1 MKKLLLLIA
10 CCVSGMLS
18 ACEPKDK
25 PIEGDEPTRYNKA
38 NTYVVYECN
47 ERLFAQT
54 NAFQAIEDYVPA
66 LRRMQVN
73 VLWLMPIH
81 PRGTVKTVNSPY
93 CVKDYFAVDPAFG
106 TIDDLRS
113 LVKTCHENGM
123 LVILDWVANHTAWD
137 NAWYEQ
143 HPEWY
148 TSPVADEVNWKDVV
162 PLNYEQPAVRDA
174 MTEAL
179 LYWMREAD
187 IDGFRC
193 DYAHGVP
200 ADYWAEAIRAIRSVK
215 PNAVMLAETSKV
227 DYYGSGFDWL
237 YSWDYLGAVQK
248 IYSQSLQA
256 LYATSER
263 EMSATPEGK
272 QRLRNVTSH
281 DAASENAPSR
291 WFVSAQGELA
301 ASCLTFF
308 LEGVPMIYSS
318 QEIGEM
324 GQINFFNYHLLSF
337 PSIKDSASAS
347 DNAVFEAYCSLMRA
361 YQLTAEARYGTRTDF
376 STERVGMFTYSQG
389 EKKAL
394 VVVNVSGVNQEVTL
408 PMLWQRYNCIDAL
421 TGDSVLTPKVLP
433 LQPYEYKVYMT
444 L

>member
-1 MKKLLLLIA
+1 
-10 CCVSGMLS
+10 
-18 ACEPKDK
+18 
-25 PIEGDEPTRYNKA
+25 
-38 NTYVVYECN
+38 
-47 ERLFAQT
+47 
-54 NAFQAIEDYVPA
+54 
-66 LRRMQVN
+66 
-73 VLWLMPIH
+73 MPIH

-123 LVILDWVANHTAWD
+123 LVVLDWVANHTAWD

-179 LYWMREAD
+179 LYWVREAD
-187 IDGFRC
+187 VDGFRC

-263 EMSATPEGK
+263 VTVPLVDYRAMS
-272 QRLRNVTSH
+272 R
-281 DAASENAPSR
+281 
-291 WFVSAQGELA
+291 
-301 ASCLTFF
+301 
-308 LEGVPMIYSS
+308 
-318 QEIGEM
+318 
-324 GQINFFNYHLLSF
+324 
-337 PSIKDSASAS
+337 
-347 DNAVFEAYCSLMRA
+347 
-361 YQLTAEARYGTRTDF
+361 
-376 STERVGMFTYSQG
+376 
-389 EKKAL
+389 
-394 VVVNVSGVNQEVTL
+394 
-408 PMLWQRYNCIDAL
+408 
-421 TGDSVLTPKVLP
+421 
-433 LQPYEYKVYMT
+433 
-444 L
+444 